1 MAIDLVPIWT
11 AIMALA
17 VFMYVLLDGFDL
29 GVGILYPLAP
39 SGGDRS
45 LMMASVAPVWDGNET
60 WLVMGGAGLLAAF
73 PVAFAVLM
81 PALYFP
87 VLLMLLG
94 LVFRGV
100 AFEFRL
106 KAQRWRRTWS
116 VSFFAGSFSAA
127 FAQGLILGSYV
138 HGFAVEGGRFVGSSW
153 DWLHPF
159 VLVTGFG
166 VVAGYALLG
175 ATWLV
180 LKTEGDLQHWARRQA
195 RRALL
200 ATGLFIVAVSVY
212 SPLVHPRVQARWF
225 TESHWLWLAPLPL
238 ATLAA
243 FWLAERSL
251 RAARSQAGPFVAA
264 MAIFALC
271 YAGLAVSLFPY
282 VVPHVLT
289 LHDAAAAPQSQAF
302 LLVGT
307 LLLLPVILG
316 YTAWSYW
323 VFRGKVRTQAG
334 YG

>member
-11 AIMALA
+11 VIMALA

-39 SGGDRS
+39 TTDARNV
-45 LMMASVAPVWDGNET
+45 MMASVAPIWDGNET

-87 VLLMLLG
+87 ILLMLLG

-106 KAQRWRRTWS
+106 KATRWQRAWS
-116 VSFFAGSFSAA
+116 AAFFGGSFIAA

-138 HGFAVEGGRFVGSSW
+138 HGFKVVDGLYAGTSW

-159 VLVTGFG
+159 VLVTGLG

-180 LKTEGDLQHWARRQA
+180 LKTEGELQAWARRMS
-195 RRALL
+195 RRGL
-200 ATGLFIVAVSVY
+200 AATAAFIAAVSLY
-212 SPLVHPRVQARWF
+212 TPFVHPRVHERWF
-225 TESHWLWLAPLPL
+225 TESHWLWLSPLPL
-238 ATLAA
+238 ATALV
-243 FWLAERSL
+243 FWLADRSL
-251 RAARSQAGPFVAA
+251 RRARSQAGPFVAA

-271 YAGLAVSLFPY
+271 FAGLAVSLFPY

-289 LHDAAAAPQSQAF
+289 LQDAAAAPRSQAF

-307 LLLLPVILG
+307 LMLLPVILG

-323 VFRGKVRTQAG
+323 VFRGKVKATTG
-334 YG
+334 YA